1 VVPSIAKTKQ
11 HATIPAPQPL
21 ANPITKSTMN
31 LQPRDTYE
39 KLEFDKVLKLLEEQ
53 CNGEMSRD
61 MVREMKPSTGVRQI
75 NRWLDEVDEF
85 KQGTEEKNMFSI
97 GAYDDISEELRM
109 LQIEGYVLSESGL
122 AKLNVLLLQAKGIF
136 GFFKTESRKSTYE
149 TLFGLI
155 RELHYEQELSNEI
168 ERVIDAEGVIRS
180 DASDEL
186 SRIRRLI
193 GSKQREVEKTF
204 RQVIEKYRRAG
215 YLSDTVE
222 SMRTGR
228 RVLSVPSEHKRK
240 IRGIIHDESAT
251 GKTAFIEPD
260 AVIGINNDI
269 FDFQQEEKR
278 EIYRILRELSATLRP
293 YVEHIRDYRDLIA
306 YLDVVQAKAVL
317 ARQLKAER
325 PKVDHRPT
333 LGIVEGRHPL
343 LYLKNKPFGK
353 KTVPFDLTLTG
364 TNRILMLSGPNAG
377 GKSITMKSVGLI
389 QLMLQCGL
397 LVTVNKESEMGVFKQ
412 LFADIGDQQSIED
425 DLSTYSS
432 RLKNAKAFLNAADNA
447 TLVLIDEFGSGTDPA
462 SGGAI
467 AEGVLDGLNY
477 RKVFGL
483 ITTHYS
489 NLKIYAYKTKGIV
502 NGGMHFD
509 TETLDPTYELKV
521 GKPGSSYAFE
531 IATKSG
537 LPQRVME
544 YARRRAG
551 KNERAVDQLL
561 LDLQREKAETVEKL
575 QSLEGKQK
583 TLDALTRTYEELRK
597 DMEVRR
603 KRLKL
608 EAKESA
614 LEETAKYNKE
624 MENLIRDLREEKK
637 LEEAKEKAKELRTK
651 RTKIAE
657 QVTEL
662 VEDIYYAPIK
672 NGEEEPIKVG
682 NHVRLR
688 AGGATGEVETINKK
702 RATVIVGDLR
712 LEVKIRDLELV
723 NAPLTIRRQKSVNS
737 NLGATATFSNKL
749 DVRGMRFEEVL
760 ATMEVFVD
768 RALMANASQLRI
780 VHGKGTGT
788 LKRAVRQ
795 KLGEYSHKFTLT
807 TPPREAGGDGVTIV
821 DL

>member
-1 VVPSIAKTKQ
+1 
-11 HATIPAPQPL
+11 
-21 ANPITKSTMN
+21 MN
-31 LQPRDTYE
+31 LLPKDAYE
-39 KLEFDKVLKLLEEQ
+39 KLEFDKVVNLLEAQ
-53 CNGEMSRD
+53 CNGDMGSQLVRD
-61 MVREMKPSTGVRQI
+61 MVPSLKVTHI
-75 NRWLDEVDEF
+75 NRMLDEVAEF
-85 KQGTEEKNMFSI
+85 KQGTADRNMFTI

-109 LQIEGYVLSESGL
+109 LTIEGYVLSETGL
-122 AKLNVLLLQAKGIF
+122 AKLNVLLLQTKGIF
-136 GFFKTESRKSTYE
+136 GYFSSEGRKSNYE
-149 TLFGLI
+149 QLYGLI
-155 RELHYEQELSNEI
+155 RKIDFEQALSQEI
-168 ERVIDAEGVIRS
+168 EAVIDAEGVIRS
-180 DASDEL
+180 DASPEL

-193 GSKQREVEKTF
+193 GSKQREVEKVF
-204 RQVIEKYRRAG
+204 RQVIEKYRRDG
-215 YLSDTVE
+215 WLSDTVE
-222 SMRTGR
+222 SMRNGR

-278 EIYRILRELSATLRP
+278 EIYRILRELSDKLRP
-293 YVEHIRDYRDLIA
+293 YVEQIRDYADLIA

-317 ARQLKAER
+317 AHQLKAER
-325 PKVDHRPT
+325 PKVSHKPT
-333 LGIVEGRHPL
+333 IGMLRAYHPL
-343 LYLKNKPFGK
+343 LYLKNKPYGR
-353 KTVPFDLTLTG
+353 KTVPFDLKLDG
-364 TNRILMLSGPNAG
+364 NNRILMLSGPNAG
-377 GKSITMKSVGLI
+377 GKSISMKTVGLL
-389 QLMLQCGL
+389 QLMLQCGML
-397 LVTVNKESEMGVFKQ
+397 ITVDAESEMGVFKQ

-432 RLKNAKAFLNAADNA
+432 RLKNAKAFLKDADES
-447 TLVLIDEFGSGTDPA
+447 TLLLIDEFGSGTDPA
-462 SGGAI
+462 AGGAI
-467 AEGVLDGLNY
+467 AEGILDGLNY
-477 RKVFGL
+477 RKVFGV

-509 TETLDPTYELKV
+509 TETLDPTYELRV

-537 LPQRVME
+537 LPTRVME

-561 LDLQREKAETVEKL
+561 VDLQREKAEVEEQL
-575 QSLEGKQK
+575 AISASKQK
-583 TLDALTRTYEELRK
+583 TLDALTRTYEELHR

-624 MENLIRDLREEKK
+624 MENLIRDLREGKK
-637 LEEAKEKAKELRTK
+637 LEEAKEKAKELREK
-651 RTKIAE
+651 RTEVAE
-657 QVTEL
+657 EVTSL
-662 VEDIYYAPIK
+662 VEDIYYAPTK
-672 NGEEEPIKVG
+672 KGEEEIKVG
-682 NHVRLR
+682 DHVKLR
-688 AGGATGEVETINKK
+688 AGGATGAVESIYKK
-702 RATVIVGDLR
+702 RATVLVGALR
-712 LEVKIRDLELV
+712 MEVKVRDLELA
-723 NAPLTIRRQKSVNS
+723 NAPLTIRTQKSVSS
-737 NLGATATFSNKL
+737 NIAATATFSNKL
-749 DVRGMRFEEVL
+749 DVRGMRYEEVL

-768 RALMANASQLRI
+768 RALIANASQLRI
-780 VHGKGTGT
+780 VHGKGTGS

-795 KLGEYSHKFTLT
+795 KLAEYNHSFTLS

>member
-1 VVPSIAKTKQ
+1 
-11 HATIPAPQPL
+11 
-21 ANPITKSTMN
+21 MN
-31 LQPRDTYE
+31 LLPRDTYE
-39 KLEFDKVLKLLEEQ
+39 KLEFDKVLALLEAL
-53 CNGEMSRD
+53 CNGEMSRR
-61 MVREMKPSTGVRQI
+61 MVRDMAPSTGVREI
-75 NRWLDEVDEF
+75 NRRLDEVAEF
-85 KQGTEEKNMFSI
+85 KQGTNDRNMFTI
-97 GAYDDISEELRM
+97 GAYDDVSEELRM

-122 AKLNVLLLQAKGIF
+122 AKLNVLLLQTKGIY
-136 GFFKTESRKSTYE
+136 GFFSSDGRKENYE
-149 TLFGLI
+149 ALYALI
-155 RELHYEQELSNEI
+155 RKIDFEQALSQEI
-168 ERVIDAEGVIRS
+168 EAVIDAEGVIRS
-180 DASDEL
+180 DASEEL
-186 SRIRRLI
+186 MRIRRLI

-215 YLSDTVE
+215 FLSDTVE
-222 SMRTGR
+222 SMRNGR

-278 EIYRILRELSATLRP
+278 EIYRILRELSDKLRP
-293 YVEHIRDYRDLIA
+293 YVAQMEDYADLIG
-306 YLDVVQAKAVL
+306 YLDVVQAKAAL
-317 ARQLKAER
+317 ARQMKAER
-325 PKVDHRPT
+325 PKVHHRPT
-333 LGIVEGRHPL
+333 IGILEGYHPL
-343 LYLKNKPFGK
+343 LYLKNKPYGK
-353 KTVPFDLTLTG
+353 KTVPFELRFSG
-364 TNRILMLSGPNAG
+364 KNRILMLSGPNAG
-377 GKSITMKSVGLI
+377 GKSITMKSVGLL
-389 QLMLQCGL
+389 QLMLQCGM
-397 LVTVNKESEMGVFKQ
+397 LVTVDAESEMGVFKQ

-432 RLKNAKAFLNAADNA
+432 RLKNAKEFLKAADD
-447 TLVLIDEFGSGTDPA
+447 TTMILIDEFGSGTDPA

-467 AEGVLDGLNY
+467 AEGILDGLNY
-477 RKVFGL
+477 KRVWGV

-509 TETLDPTYELKV
+509 TETLDPTYELKI

-537 LPQRVME
+537 LPGRVME
-544 YARRRAG
+544 YARKRAG

-561 LDLQREKAETVEKL
+561 VDLQREKAESEDKL
-575 QSLEGKQK
+575 AELTTKQK

-608 EAKESA
+608 EAKEAS

-624 MENLIRDLREEKK
+624 MENLIRELREDKK
-637 LEEAKEKAKELRTK
+637 IEEAKEKAKELREK
-651 RTKIAE
+651 RQTIAT

-662 VEDIYYAPIK
+662 VEDIYYAPVK
-672 NGEEEPIKVG
+672 GGEEEEIKVG
-682 NHVRLR
+682 DHVRLR
-688 AGGATGEVETINKK
+688 TGGATGEVETINKK

-712 LEVKIRDLELV
+712 LEVKLRDLEPAD
-723 NAPLTIRRQKSVNS
+723 APLTIRRNKSVTS
-737 NLGATATFSNKL
+737 NVAATSTFSNKL

-760 ATMEVFVD
+760 ATMEAFVD
-768 RALMANASQLRI
+768 NALIANANQLRI

-795 KLGEYSHKFTLT
+795 KLAEYNHSFKLT

>member
-1 VVPSIAKTKQ
+1 
-11 HATIPAPQPL
+11 
-21 ANPITKSTMN
+21 MN

-39 KLEFDKVLKLLEEQ
+39 KLEFDKILLLLEEQ
-53 CNGEMSRD
+53 CNGEMGRI
-61 MVREMKPSTGVRQI
+61 MIRETQPSTKVTHI
-75 NRWLDEVDEF
+75 NRMLDEVAAF
-85 KQGTEEKNMFSI
+85 KQGTEEKQIFTI
-97 GAYDDISEELRM
+97 AAYDDISEEIKM
-109 LQIEGYVLSESGL
+109 LTIEGYVLSESGL
-122 AKLNVLLLQAKGIF
+122 AKLNVLLLQTKNIF
-136 GFFKTESRKSTYE
+136 AFFNSPERKEKYGS
-149 TLFGLI
+149 LFALI
-155 RELHYEQELSNEI
+155 RKIDFEPQLSAEI
-168 ERVIDAEGVIRS
+168 EAVIDAEGVIRS
-180 DASDEL
+180 DASPEL

-193 GSKQREVEKTF
+193 GSKQREVEKAF

-215 YLSDTVE
+215 FLSDTVE
-222 SMRTGR
+222 SMRNGR

-260 AVIGINNDI
+260 AVISINNDI

-278 EIYRILRELSATLRP
+278 EIYRILRELSDKLRP
-293 YVEHIRDYRDLIA
+293 YVENMRDYADLIA
-306 YLDVVQAKAVL
+306 YLDVVQAKAHL

-325 PKVDHRPT
+325 PKVDHKPT
-333 LGIVEGRHPL
+333 IGTLQGYHPL
-343 LYLKNKPFGK
+343 LYLKNKPYGR
-353 KTVPFDLTLTG
+353 KTVPFDLNLTG
-364 TNRILMLSGPNAG
+364 EDRILMLSGPNAG
-377 GKSITMKSVGLI
+377 GKSITMKTVGLL
-389 QLMLQCGL
+389 QLMMQSGM
-397 LVTVNKESEMGVFKQ
+397 LVTVSAESEMGVFKQ

-432 RLKNAKAFLNAADNA
+432 RLKNAKAFLKDADDA

-467 AEGVLDGLNY
+467 AEGILDGLNY
-477 RKVFGL
+477 KKVYGL

-502 NGGMHFD
+502 NGGMYFD
-509 TETLDPTYELKV
+509 TETLDPTYELKI

-537 LPQRVME
+537 LPKRVME

-561 LDLQREKAETVEKL
+561 VDLQREKAEVDEKL
-575 QSLEGKQK
+575 SGLAQKQK

-608 EAKESA
+608 EAKESS
-614 LEETAKYNKE
+614 LQETAKYNKE
-624 MENLIRDLREEKK
+624 MENLIRDLREGNK

-651 RTKIAE
+651 RTEIAE

-672 NGEEEPIKVG
+672 GGDDDIKVG
-682 NHVRLR
+682 DHVRLR

-702 RATVIVGDLR
+702 RATIIVGDLR
-712 LEVKIRDLELV
+712 LEVKIRDLEQA
-723 NAPLTIRRQKSVNS
+723 NAPLTIRKQKSVSS
-737 NLGATATFSNKL
+737 NIAATATFSNKL
-749 DVRGMRFEEVL
+749 DVRGMRYEEVL
-760 ATMEVFVD
+760 ATMELFVD
-768 RALMANASQLRI
+768 NALIANASQLRI

-795 KLGEYSHKFTLT
+795 KLAEYKHRFTLT

>member
-1 VVPSIAKTKQ
+1 
-11 HATIPAPQPL
+11 
-21 ANPITKSTMN
+21 MN

-39 KLEFDKVLKLLEEQ
+39 KLEFDKILHILEEQ
-53 CNGEMSRD
+53 CNGEMGR
-61 MVREMKPSTGVRQI
+61 MLIRETQPSVKVTHI
-75 NRWLDEVDEF
+75 NRMLDEVAEF
-85 KQGTEEKNMFSI
+85 KQGTEEKQLFSI
-97 GAYDDISEELRM
+97 GAYDDISEELKM
-109 LQIEGYVLSESGL
+109 LMIEGYVLSESGL
-122 AKLNVLLLQAKGIF
+122 AKLNVLLLQTKGIF
-136 GFFKTESRKSTYE
+136 AFFNSPERKEKYE
-149 TLFGLI
+149 ALFGLI
-155 RELHYEQELSNEI
+155 RKIDFEPQLSAEI
-168 ERVIDAEGVIRS
+168 ESVIDAEGVIRS

-193 GSKQREVEKTF
+193 GSKQREVEKVF

-215 YLSDTVE
+215 FLSDTVE
-222 SMRTGR
+222 SMRNGR

-260 AVIGINNDI
+260 AVISINNDI

-278 EIYRILRELSATLRP
+278 EIYRILRELSDKLRP
-293 YVEHIRDYRDLIA
+293 YVDHMRDYADLIG
-306 YLDVVQAKAVL
+306 YLDVVQAKANL
-317 ARQLKAER
+317 ARQLKASR
-325 PKVDHRPT
+325 PKVHHRPT
-333 LGIVEGRHPL
+333 IGILQGYHPL
-343 LYLKNKPFGK
+343 LYLKNKPYGR
-353 KTVPFDLTLTG
+353 KTVPFDLNLTG
-364 TNRILMLSGPNAG
+364 KNRILMLSGPNAG
-377 GKSITMKSVGLI
+377 GKSITMKTVGLL
-389 QLMLQCGL
+389 QLMLQSGM
-397 LVTVNKESEMGVFKQ
+397 LVTVEAESKMGVFKQ

-432 RLKNAKAFLNAADNA
+432 RLKNAKAFLKAADDA

-467 AEGVLDGLNY
+467 AEGILDGLNY

-489 NLKIYAYKTKGIV
+489 NLKIYAYKTKGII

-531 IATKSG
+531 IATKTG
-537 LPQRVME
+537 LPNRVME

-561 LDLQREKAETVEKL
+561 VDLQREKAEADDKL
-575 QSLEGKQK
+575 RELDQKQK

-597 DMEVRR
+597 ELEVRR

-608 EAKESA
+608 EAKESS
-614 LEETAKYNKE
+614 LQETAKYNKE
-624 MENLIRDLREEKK
+624 MENLIRDLREGKK
-637 LEEAKEKAKELRTK
+637 LEEAKEKAKELRSK
-651 RTKIAE
+651 RTEIAE
-657 QVTEL
+657 QVTDL
-662 VEDIYYAPIK
+662 VEDIYYAPVK
-672 NGEEEPIKVG
+672 GGDDDIKVG
-682 NHVRLR
+682 DHVRLR
-688 AGGATGEVETINKK
+688 AGGATGEVESINKK
-702 RATVIVGDLR
+702 RATIIVGDLR
-712 LEVKIRDLELV
+712 LEVKLRDLEQA
-723 NAPLTIRRQKSVNS
+723 NAPLTIRNQKSVSS
-737 NLGATATFSNKL
+737 NIAATATFSNKL
-749 DVRGMRFEEVL
+749 DVRGMRYEEVL
-760 ATMEVFVD
+760 ATMELFVD
-768 RALMANASQLRI
+768 NALIANASQLRI

-795 KLGEYSHKFTLT
+795 KLSEYNHNFKLT

>member
-1 VVPSIAKTKQ
+1 
-11 HATIPAPQPL
+11 
-21 ANPITKSTMN
+21 MN
-31 LQPRDTYE
+31 LLPRDTYE
-39 KLEFDKVLKLLEEQ
+39 KLEFDKILALLEEQ
-53 CNGEMSRD
+53 CNGEMGRQLVSD
-61 MVREMKPSTGVRQI
+61 MVPSVKVTHI
-75 NRWLDEVDEF
+75 NRWLDEVAEF
-85 KQGTEEKNMFSI
+85 KQGTADRNMFTI
-97 GAYDDISEELRM
+97 GAYDDVSEELRM

-122 AKLNVLLLQAKGIF
+122 AKLNVLLLQAKAIF
-136 GFFKTESRKSTYE
+136 QFFTTDGRKTNYE
-149 TLFGLI
+149 ALYGLI
-155 RELHYEQELSNEI
+155 RAITYEPQLSAEI
-168 ERVIDAEGVIRS
+168 ERVIDAEGGIRS

-186 SRIRRLI
+186 ARIRRLI

-215 YLSDTVE
+215 FLSDTVE
-222 SMRTGR
+222 SMRNGR

-293 YVEHIRDYRDLIA
+293 YVEQIKDYADLLG
-306 YLDVVQAKAVL
+306 YLDVVQAKAIL
-317 ARQLKAER
+317 AR
-325 PKVDHRPT
+325 
-333 LGIVEGRHPL
+333 L
-343 LYLKNKPFGK
+343 LYLKNKPYGR
-353 KTVPFDLTLTG
+353 KTVPFNLKLTG
-364 TNRILMLSGPNAG
+364 KNRILMLSGPNAG
-377 GKSITMKSVGLI
+377 GKSISMKSVGLI
-389 QLMLQCGL
+389 QLMLQCGM
-397 LVTVNKESEMGVFKQ
+397 LVTVDAESEMGVFKQ
-412 LFADIGDQQSIED
+412 IFADIGDQQSIED

-432 RLKNAKAFLNAADNA
+432 RLKNAKAFLKAADDR

-467 AEGVLDGLNY
+467 AEGILDGLNY
-477 RKVFGL
+477 RKVFGV

-509 TETLDPTYELKV
+509 TESLDPTYELKI
-521 GKPGSSYAFE
+521 GRPGSSYAFE

-537 LPQRVME
+537 LPPRVME
-544 YARRRAG
+544 YARKRAG

-561 LDLQREKAETVEKL
+561 VDLQREKAESEEKL
-575 QSLEGKQK
+575 STLASKQK
-583 TLDALTRTYEELRK
+583 TLDALTRTYEELHK
-597 DMEVRR
+597 NMEVRR

-624 MENLIRDLREEKK
+624 MENLIRDLREGKK
-637 LEEAKEKAKELRTK
+637 LEEAKEKAQELRTK
-651 RTKIAE
+651 RTEIAE
-657 QVTEL
+657 EVTEL
-662 VEDIYYAPIK
+662 VEDIYYAPPK
-672 NGEEEPIKVG
+672 KGDVEIKVG
-682 NHVRLR
+682 DHVKLR

-712 LEVKIRDLELV
+712 LEVKLRDLEHA
-723 NAPLTIRRQKSVNS
+723 NAPLTIRNQKSVSS
-737 NLGATATFSNKL
+737 NLSATATFSNKL

-760 ATMEVFVD
+760 ATMEAFVD
-768 RALMANASQLRI
+768 QALMANASQLRI

-795 KLGEYSHKFTLT
+795 KLNEYNHAFTVS